1 MAVMTKKG
9 TGSEELRRI
18 GEAIDESILNASS
31 GELREEAA
39 AQGLDVD
46 KLVAEMDAILAEA
59 KSACA
64 NQRLA
69 RAKEAVTAFKSQNAV
84 VSPVQREAVRKK
96 LHATRS
102 GDRTSAAGMMMAA
115 RKGKSVSESD
125 EEGEVDDL
133 AQLEALESEKFGDDD
148 E

>member
-18 GEAIDESILNASS
+18 GEAIDESILNGSS
-31 GELREEAA
+31 AELREEAA

-46 KLVAEMDAILAEA
+46 KLVAEMDAILADA

-64 NQRLA
+64 KQRLA
-69 RAKEAVTAFKSQNAV
+69 RAKEAVAAFKSQKAV
-84 VSPVQREAVRKK
+84 VSPIQREAVRKK
-96 LHATRS
+96 LHAMRS
-102 GDRTSAAGMMMAA
+102 GDGTSTAGKLMAA
-115 RKGKSVSESD
+115 RKGKSVSKSD

-133 AQLEALESEKFGDDD
+133 AQIEALESEEFGDDD

>member
-1 MAVMTKKG
+1 MVVMTKKS

-18 GEAIDESILNASS
+18 DEAIDESILNASS
-31 GELREEAA
+31 AELREEGA

-46 KLVAEMDAILAEA
+46 KLVAEMDVIFADA

-64 NQRLA
+64 KQRLA
-69 RAKEAVTAFKSQNAV
+69 RAKEAVAAFKSQNAM
-84 VSPVQREAVRKK
+84 VSPVQREAARKK

-102 GDRTSAAGMMMAA
+102 GDGTSAAGMMRAA
-115 RKGKSVSESD
+115 RKGKHVSKSD
-125 EEGEVDDL
+125 EDGEVDDL

>member
-1 MAVMTKKG
+1 MTKKG

-31 GELREEAA
+31 AELREEAA

-46 KLVAEMDAILAEA
+46 KVGAEMDAILANA

-64 NQRLA
+64 KQRLA
-69 RAKEAVTAFKSQNAV
+69 RAKEAVVVFKSQTAV
-84 VSPVQREAVRKK
+84 VSPVQSEATRKK
-96 LHATRS
+96 LRAMRS
-102 GDRTSAAGMMMAA
+102 ADGTSAAGLMMAA

-125 EEGEVDDL
+125 EQGEVDDL
-133 AQLEALESEKFGDDD
+133 AQLEALESEEFGDGD

>member
-31 GELREEAA
+31 AELREEAA
-39 AQGLDVD
+39 AQGLDLD
-46 KLVAEMDAILAEA
+46 KVGAEMDAILANA

-64 NQRLA
+64 QQRLA
-69 RAKEAVTAFKSQNAV
+69 RAKEAVVVFKSQTAV
-84 VSPVQREAVRKK
+84 VSPFQREAARKK
-96 LHATRS
+96 LHAIRS
-102 GDRTSAAGMMMAA
+102 GDGTSAAGMMRAA
-115 RKGKSVSESD
+115 RKGKSVSEGD
-125 EEGEVDDL
+125 EQGEVDDL
-133 AQLEALESEKFGDDD
+133 AQLEALESEEFGDND